1 MVRKLMK
8 NKILIPMVLVIIIPV
23 LLAAAYNS
31 FDYLRVNKNYYLP
44 VPTTLIATA
53 TITPDRGTNESFN
66 VTLTNNP
73 TLALPIN
80 GIEGAIVKVK
90 FLASNVSNV
99 VTLASG
105 YRVSPDMTLLPTN
118 FFSVSTNTIS
128 IILTEKYGSDWL
140 VTGFIPNMPP

>member
-1 MVRKLMK
+1 MK

>member
-44 VPTTLIATA
+44 VPTTLTATA